1 MAMSVPEPLS
11 EREMEVLRLVARGL
25 TNEQIARELVIS
37 TNTVKV
43 HLRNIFAKLGVASRT
58 EASLYAVRQGW
69 VSLEAPPLAE
79 TSPEAPVTGSSPV
92 VEETLPL
99 PQPRVRPAVRRF
111 LWAFLLLA
119 SALALAVLLNLS
131 GLLDRLSPQ
140 PSPSSAP
147 SLSFSFRRWSTKAGM
162 STPRGN
168 LALVAFRGAL
178 YALGGYGPEGV
189 TSAVER
195 FDPQEDTWIPLAAK
209 PTAVAEVQAAVLGGH
224 IYLPGGCGKGGRPL
238 STTEVYLI
246 ERNQWSTVAALPRP
260 LCAYALAAFEGKL
273 YLFGGWDGER
283 YREEILRYD
292 PENDR
297 WEEAG
302 RLPFPLGHAGAV
314 VGDDRIYLVGG
325 INAEGPLDVLV
336 EYLPALSAVNP
347 QPLPGVSLGRVSAAL
362 LYGDYLY
369 VLAGPDVSGQATLWQ
384 YHLRSKGWQ
393 VTEPAPSPLYPGAAL
408 AGIGTELFA
417 VGGMNGDT
425 PLAQTLEYRAIFV
438 VTPMPALR

>member
-1 MAMSVPEPLS
+1 MSVPEPLS

-69 VSLEAPPLAE
+69 VVLEAPSAADLA
-79 TSPEAPVTGSSPV
+79 SSPAGEAASGTG
-92 VEETLPL
+92 VEEVLPR
-99 PQPRVRPAVRRF
+99 PRARPAVLRP

-119 SALALAVLLNLS
+119 SVLVLAVLLNLS
-131 GLLDRLSPQ
+131 GLLDRLTPR
-140 PSPSSAP
+140 PSPAP
-147 SLSFSFRRWSTKAGM
+147 SPAPSFRRWNPRAGM
-162 STPRGN
+162 PTPRGY

-178 YALGGYGPEGV
+178 YALGGYGPEGA

-195 FDPQEDTWIPLAAK
+195 FDPQEDTWISLAAK
-209 PTAVAEVQAAVLGGH
+209 PTAVAEAQAAVLGGH
-224 IYLPGGCGKGGRPL
+224 IYVPGGRGGNGRPL
-238 STTEVYLI
+238 SITEVYLV
-246 ERNQWSTVAALPRP
+246 ERNQWGTAAALPRP

-273 YLFGGWDGER
+273 YLFGGWDGEG

-292 PENDR
+292 PEADR

-302 RLPFPLGHAGAV
+302 RLPFPLGYSGAV

-325 INAEGPLDVLV
+325 VNDEGPLDVLT
-336 EYLPALSAVNP
+336 EYLPTLAAVNT
-347 QPLPGVSLGRVSAAL
+347 QPLPGISLGRVNATL

-369 VLAGPDVSGQATLWQ
+369 VLAGSDPSAPATLWQ

-393 VTEPAPSPLYPGAAL
+393 VTEPAPSPPYPGAAL
-408 AGIGTELFA
+408 AGIGTELFV
-417 VGGMNGDT
+417 VGGMQGEV

-438 VTPMPALR
+438 VTPMPAPR

>member
-1 MAMSVPEPLS
+1 MSVPEPLS

-25 TNEQIARELVIS
+25 TNDQIARELVIS

-69 VSLEAPPLAE
+69 VSLEAPPPAE
-79 TSPEAPVTGSSPV
+79 TSQEAPATGPSPAAG
-92 VEETLPL
+92 ETFPL
-99 PQPRVRPAVRRF
+99 PQPQARPIVRRF

-119 SALALAVLLNLS
+119 SVLILAVLLNLS

-147 SLSFSFRRWSTKAGM
+147 SPSFSFRRWSTRAEM
-162 STPRGN
+162 STPRSN
-168 LALVAFRGAL
+168 LALVAFRGSL
-178 YALGGYGPEGV
+178 YAMGGYGPDGV

-195 FDPQEDTWIPLAAK
+195 FDPQDNAWISLAAK
-209 PTAVAEVQAAVLGGH
+209 PTAVAEAQAAVLGGH
-224 IYLPGGCGKGGRPL
+224 IYVPGGRGRDGQPL
-238 STTEVYLI
+238 STTEVYLV
-246 ERNQWSTVAALPRP
+246 ERNQWGTAAVLPRP

-283 YREEILRYD
+283 YRDEILRYA
-292 PENDR
+292 PEADR

-302 RLPFPLGHAGAV
+302 HLPFPLGYSGAV

-325 INAEGPLDVLV
+325 INAEGLLSVLA

-347 QPLPGVSLGRVSAAL
+347 QPLPNIPLGRVSVAL

-369 VLAGPDVSGQATLWQ
+369 VLAAPEPSLPATLWQ
-384 YHLRSKGWQ
+384 GHLRSKGWQ
-393 VTEPAPSPLYPGAAL
+393 VTEPAPSPLHPGAAL
-408 AGIGTELFA
+408 AGIGTELFV
-417 VGGMNGDT
+417 VGGVKEGV
-425 PLAQTLEYRAIFV
+425 PQAQTLEYRAIFV
-438 VTPMPALR
+438 VTPLPVSP